1 MAMPHHVATGYGPT
15 PLATNQPLMPY
26 AYYESR
32 GSADARARLR
42 FIYALAWAIGLWVIF
57 GFVIGVE
64 VLYNEGWDVNDW
76 VRFGRLYFG

>member
-15 PLATNQPLMPY
+15 PLATNQPLLPY

-42 FIYALAWAIGLWVIF
+42 FIHALVWAIGLWLMF

-64 VLYNEGWDVNDW
+64 LWCNESCELKDW
-76 VRFGRLYFG
+76 VGFGRLDLG